1 MLATHMH
8 RGGQAGSGSN
18 LDEYLGNLSVALVRA
33 KAERDIRNA
42 QVAADAAIRV
52 RSSFLENMNHELRT
66 PLNAIIG
73 FAGMLQQGA
82 TYDLS
87 EDQRQ
92 SYAEYIQQSADLLLV
107 HINTILETAAL
118 DNGSVTPIQ
127 EAVDLVD
134 LVNTAINQVG
144 VQARAKTVQI
154 RCVCG
159 TDKATSAAVAA
170 SLSKA
175 WIDAERMGQAMHHL
189 LVTAIK
195 SCEQGS
201 KILVC
206 IQPKGDAMLSIQIR
220 DNGRG
225 FSDSEVQD
233 ALAAFG
239 HTNRGLNKPFDGP
252 GVGLAIAKT
261 FIEMQGGTF
270 AIRSRKDKGTL
281 ITIAVPV
288 AEAIEVT
295 GMTDDDQSL
304 EALMDEQPT
313 TDLETEALAKSA

>member
-1 MLATHMH
+1 MLATHLQQGGKAG
-8 RGGQAGSGSN
+8 RGST

-42 QVAADAAIRV
+42 QAAADAAIRV

-73 FAGMLQQGA
+73 FAGMLQQA
-82 TYDLS
+82 PTYKLT

-118 DNGSVTPIQ
+118 DTGSVTPIQ
-127 EAVDLVD
+127 ESVDLCD
-134 LVNTAINQVG
+134 LVNTTINHVG
-144 VQARAKTVQI
+144 VQARAKTVRI
-154 RCVCG
+154 RCLCG
-159 TDKATSAAVAA
+159 PEKACSDDGAA
-170 SLSKA
+170 SLPKA
-175 WIDAERMGQAMHHL
+175 WIDAERMGQALHHL
-189 LVTAIK
+189 LMTAIK

-201 KILVC
+201 KILVRL
-206 IQPKGDAMLSIQIR
+206 QPKGETMLSIQIR

-225 FSDSEVQD
+225 FSDAEVQD

-239 HTNRGLNKPFDGP
+239 HANRGLNKPFDGP

-270 AIRSRKDKGTL
+270 AIRSRKEKGTL
-281 ITIAVPV
+281 ISVSVPV
-288 AEAIEVT
+288 ADVAHGVPEES
-295 GMTDDDQSL
+295 QSL
-304 EALMDEQPT
+304 ETLMDEQSSVE
-313 TDLETEALAKSA
+313 LETQGLAKSA